1 MGMPNETEESVTA
14 DGGHTSVCGGNG
26 KEERTYGGETVTV
39 PGDLE
44 LAWFVR
50 CTYKH
55 PDGLSI

>member
-1 MGMPNETEESVTA
+1 MPNKTEGSVTA
-14 DGGHTSVCGGNG
+14 DGGYTSVSGGNG
-26 KEERTYGGETVTV
+26 KEERAYRGEADTV